1 MVLLS
6 RKTVVWC
13 LVYVTEKLCF
23 TILISKCF
31 MKCLVYGWFYRVGI
45 LLYGII
51 IFQLNYH
58 IGLKNISVWMIDNR
72 LRKVNPVSVK
82 IFQPERASSVTIE
95 QKKKF
100 QREVMLLSRIQH
112 ENIVQVN

>member
-1 MVLLS
+1 
-6 RKTVVWC
+6 
-13 LVYVTEKLCF
+13 
-23 TILISKCF
+23 
-31 MKCLVYGWFYRVGI
+31 
-45 LLYGII
+45 
-51 IFQLNYH
+51 
-58 IGLKNISVWMIDNR
+58 MIDNR

-112 ENIVQVN
+112 ENIVQVNWVFSYVSPYIKVLSAEIFFFFFMNSLLGHA

>member
-1 MVLLS
+1 
-6 RKTVVWC
+6 
-13 LVYVTEKLCF
+13 
-23 TILISKCF
+23 
-31 MKCLVYGWFYRVGI
+31 
-45 LLYGII
+45 
-51 IFQLNYH
+51 
-58 IGLKNISVWMIDNR
+58 MIDNR

-112 ENIVQVN
+112 ENIVQVNWVFSYVSPYIKVLSAEISFYFMNSLLGHA